1 MNNRLPEQTKMVS
14 MWVSDETKEKVEK
27 AQDPETKE
35 RILADYASNTLG
47 LMKSQ
52 IEELDDEVARY
63 KGLMA
68 GFKLKFKEVKKAHID
83 EMYNVWED
91 ADEEISKLSAKC
103 DKIVNVLDPVEAKLK
118 AINKSLNGINIHR
131 LDKLLETLRSIDSLS
146 NKNKGTIEF
155 LIKHYEE

>member
-1 MNNRLPEQTKMVS
+1 MSNRLPEQTKMVS

-91 ADEEISKLSAKC
+91 AYEEISKLSAKC

-118 AINKSLNGINIHR
+118 AINKPLNGINIHR

-146 NKNKGTIEF
+146 NKNKGMIEF